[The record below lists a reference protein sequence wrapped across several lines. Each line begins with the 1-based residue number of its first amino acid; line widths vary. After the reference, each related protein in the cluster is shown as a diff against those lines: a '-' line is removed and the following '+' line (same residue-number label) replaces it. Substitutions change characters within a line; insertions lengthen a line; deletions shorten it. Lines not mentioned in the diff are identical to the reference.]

1 MSASCDI
8 SVSAASRSLPGSYH
22 EFTQITRTSALGFTL
37 RAPRA
42 NALIPCSTSGIGN
55 AAT

>member
-1 MSASCDI
+1 MSAFCDI

-22 EFTQITRTSALGFTL
+22 EFTQMTRTSALGFTL

-42 NALIPCSTSGIGN
+42 NALIP
-55 AAT
+55 